1 MTESTDDTPIKRTPA
16 EHKEHWRALLVDDAD
31 CCELLARLKEE
42 YDLQHAEIE
51 RLRTRILDLPNLLEE
66 NRRLRARI
74 LELEA
79 ELAITHGSLAQPTP
93 DEAATIV
100 HDVPPNAP
108 R

>member
-1 MTESTDDTPIKRTPA
+1 MTDDTPTSLA
-16 EHKEHWRALLVDDAD
+16 EATEHWRALLVDDAD

-51 RLRTRILDLPNLLEE
+51 RLR
-66 NRRLRARI
+66 ARI

-79 ELAITHGSLAQPTP
+79 EQAITHGTLAQPTP
-93 DEAATIV
+93 DEPTTIV
-100 HDVPPNAP
+100 HDVAPNAP

>member
-1 MTESTDDTPIKRTPA
+1 MT
-16 EHKEHWRALLVDDAD
+16 EHWRALLVDDAD

-51 RLRTRILDLPNLLEE
+51 RLR
-66 NRRLRARI
+66 ARI

-79 ELAITHGSLAQPTP
+79 ELTITHGSLTRPEP
-93 DEAATIV
+93 DEPATYV